1 MLKEK
6 KSGVALLR
14 AILREIAV
22 EAKNYTLNELEDEV
36 NISLEFEKLWF
47 SVIGESLEV
56 RALHAFNIATLNFI
70 KCRNNEWLLR
80 AFAGANVANK
90 I

>member
-1 MLKEK
+1 LAKVLKEK

-36 NISLEFEKLWF
+36 NISLEFEKL
-47 SVIGESLEV
+47 
-56 RALHAFNIATLNFI
+56 
-70 KCRNNEWLLR
+70 
-80 AFAGANVANK
+80 
-90 I
+90 